1 MNYNWIKTG
10 LLVVTLT
17 GVIMDSISSFAGVG
31 RGDFHTIYQGQ
42 SVDDLIIEYMEAN
55 KIPGMLLA
63 IVQAP
68 YITRVVGYGLGDTST
83 KRLVATNTVF
93 NIGQLTTAYTA
104 VAIMQLKEAG
114 KLKLDDSVSRYLT
127 DIPEHWNSITISDLI
142 THSSGIADYTE
153 STDFNYSRNYKHDEI
168 LDLVRDKELLFKSGT
183 QMHASATNPYILGLI
198 IEKAS
203 GVSYQD
209 YITKNQIERIGLK
222 HTFFIS
228 NIESNS
234 MEVNNGDE
242 AFKHSKFLQ
251 NPAFINP
258 VEPAIGYE
266 HADNKLV
273 AASAATWG
281 ATFSSSGIVASAEDI
296 SLWDMG
302 LAGDILVKDPEDRN
316 FLYSAVNLHGKTV
329 PGNAGWFFPGHK
341 GLMEIKG
348 NIPGYSAFLSRFTAP
363 TELLCVT
370 LLANKGNL
378 PDMDILARKI
388 AASFDV
394 NLGAPQGASW
404 SETIQSPYSVKE
416 TIERAMTLIKKNGG
430 TVFARIDHSG
440 EAHQANQKL
449 LDTEVIIIGNPA
461 KGTVLMQKNAA
472 MALDLPL
479 RIMAT
484 EDSSGQVWLSFTD
497 PVKLAKEYHVSPE
510 QLPVLNQIAMG
521 IRKVCET
528 AVSAQS
534 QLQWRL

>member
-1 MNYNWIKTG
+1 MNSNWIKTG
-10 LLVVTLT
+10 LLAVTLT
-17 GVIMDSISSFAGVG
+17 GVIMDSISSFAGSG
-31 RGDFHTIYQGQ
+31 RGDFHTSYQGQ

-127 DIPEHWNSITISDLI
+127 DIPEHWNSITIRDLI
-142 THSSGIADYTE
+142 THSSGIADYTD
-153 STDFNYSRNYKHDEI
+153 STDFNYSRNYNSDEI

-183 QMHASATNPYILGLI
+183 QMHVSATNPYILGLI

-203 GVSYQD
+203 GMSYQD
-209 YITKNQIERIGLK
+209 FITKNQIKRIGLK

-234 MEVNNGDE
+234 MEVNNGDK

-251 NPAFINP
+251 NPVYINP
-258 VEPAIGYE
+258 VEPAKGYD
-266 HADNKLV
+266 HVDNKLV
-273 AASAATWG
+273 VTPAASWG
-281 ATFSSSGIVASAEDI
+281 ATFSSSGIIASAEDI

-302 LAGDILVKDPEDRN
+302 LAGDILVKDPEDRK
-316 FLYSAVNLHGKTV
+316 FLYSAVNLDGKTV

-363 TELLCVT
+363 AELLCVT
-370 LLANKGNL
+370 LLANKGYL

-388 AASFDV
+388 AASFDAK
-394 NLGAPQGASW
+394 LGTPQGASW
-404 SETIQSPYSVKE
+404 SETLQSPYSVKE

-430 TVFARIDHSG
+430 TVFARVDHSG
-440 EAHQANQKL
+440 EAHQVNQKL

-461 KGTVLMQKNAA
+461 KGTVLMQTNAA

-510 QLPVLNQIAMG
+510 QVPVLNQIGMG

-528 AVSAQS
+528 AVSPQS
-534 QLQWRL
+534 QLQ